1 MKFYRKLWPLLAV
14 TLIANLASGA
24 IGAYVSIAVQ
34 QNDIIWITQILNEH
48 EKRIEILEQ
57 QMSSIRANQPIQ
69 QNTRK

>member
-57 QMSSIRANQPIQ
+57 QMSSIRANQPTQ

>member
-1 MKFYRKLWPLLAV
+1 MKFNRELWPLLAV

-34 QNDIIWITQILNEH
+34 QNDIVWITHILNEH

-57 QMSSIRANQPIQ
+57 QMSSIRTSQPTQ
-69 QNTRK
+69 QNTQQ

>member
-24 IGAYVSIAVQ
+24 IGAYVSMAVQ
-34 QNDIIWITQILNEH
+34 QNDIVWITHILNEH

-57 QMSSIRANQPIQ
+57 QMSGIKTGQVAQ
-69 QNTRK
+69 QNAR